1 MRAVK
6 IVVPGAVAL
15 TVLLAACGGST
26 DIAGG
31 SNTPAAS
38 PSTSA
43 SAGAAAPATSGDSST
58 SASSGDATNSSAP
71 ASSAA
76 GKYTKAAFTCP
87 TDADTFTFASG
98 GDVNIQDLWQKTLL
112 PAWKTA
118 CPSVTINFTFDTHS
132 ANANLDVAKVGA
144 ALKAGKEPS
153 VDLTDNFSQAAVQ
166 AGIAEPVTATDVPS
180 LVNVSADQLAAQQNS
195 AVPFRGSA
203 VLLAYD
209 STKITAP
216 PTTLDALVAWIKA
229 NPGKFTYNSPATG
242 GSGSSFVQT
251 VVAAGIPADALT
263 KMQTSYDAALDAN
276 FAPGLAALKE
286 LTPSV
291 YQQTYPQGN
300 QAVLDLLG
308 KGEIEMAPVWSDQ
321 FLSAQKGGTLGAQ
334 YKVVQISEPSF
345 TGGSTFLTIIKGSKH
360 KAAAAAFVN
369 WLLQPEQQA
378 TIVTTIA
385 GFPAIPIDALPSDA
399 QGAFAGIDTQDL
411 RPEFE
416 SKTNADLQKQWAAT
430 VSG

>member
-6 IVVPGAVAL
+6 MIVPGAVAL

-31 SNTPAAS
+31 SNTPAPA
-38 PSTSA
+38 PSSA
-43 SAGAAAPATSGDSST
+43 PSSGAPTPTTSGDSST
-58 SASSGDATNSSAP
+58 PASSGATLNSSAP
-71 ASSAA
+71 ASAA
-76 GKYTKAAFTCP
+76 GKYTAAPFTCP
-87 TDADTFTFASG
+87 SATDTFTFASG

-112 PAWKTA
+112 PAWKSA
-118 CPSVTINFTFDTHS
+118 CPTVTVTFTFDTHS

-153 VDLTDNFSQAAVQ
+153 VDLTDNFSQSAVQ
-166 AGIAEPVTATDVPS
+166 AGIAEPVTAADIPG

-209 STKITAP
+209 STKVTAP
-216 PTTLDALVAWIKA
+216 PTTLDTLVAWIKA

-251 VVAAGIPADALT
+251 VVGAQIQADALS

-286 LTPSV
+286 LTPSM

-321 FLSAQKGGTLGAQ
+321 FLSAQKSGTLGAQ
-334 YKVVQISEPSF
+334 YKVVQISQPSF
-345 TGGSTFLTIIKGSKH
+345 TGGSAFLTIIKGSKH

-378 TIVTTIA
+378 TVVKTIA

-416 SKTNADLQKQWAAT
+416 AKTNADLQKQWAAT